1 LVPPTVQ
8 EAVTRAMRR
17 QRKLR
22 VANNKNKGK
31 NTICNIVVDEMAIR
45 QQLLFNNNR
54 FYGIVEFS
62 ADHSED
68 IENVPLV
75 KEALVFMAVR
85 INDS

>member
-22 VANNKNKGK
+22 VADNKNKGK

-45 QQLLFNNNR
+45 QQLLFNDNK
-54 FYGIVEFS
+54 FYGIVEFC
-62 ADHSED
+62 ADHSKD

-75 KEALVFMAVR
+75 KEALVFMAV
-85 INDS
+85 

>member
-68 IENVPLV
+68 IDNVPLV